1 MIDRIKRRFGLRPQ
15 KLVGDRVYGAVRLRG
30 EHACTTVERSSSI
43 FSLPCDVV
51 TVTTCFPNSSSE
63 QRQERETDVCKI
75 TSISFAFP
83 ASVTATNLPTA
94 IEQRCRCSLDH
105 RSRVARFSRLTRWSP
120 EMKTLLLIA
129 DAGSVPTPQ
138 FAAEKH
144 WCSYVSRQ
152 ARDANSWIYVPVGT
166 CTKIAG
172 GSLKKA

>member
-15 KLVGDRVYGAVRLRG
+15 KLVVFTARSGCGG
-30 EHACTTVERSSSI
+30 ERACTSVESSSSI
-43 FSLPCDVV
+43 FSLPRDVV

-63 QRQERETDVCKI
+63 Q
-75 TSISFAFP
+75 
-83 ASVTATNLPTA
+83 
-94 IEQRCRCSLDH
+94 LDH

>member
-1 MIDRIKRRFGLRPQ
+1 MAPKPDRPAIIFGMVAKLFAKATTKFGL
-15 KLVGDRVYGAVRLRG
+15 A
-30 EHACTTVERSSSI
+30 T
-43 FSLPCDVV
+43 
-51 TVTTCFPNSSSE
+51 
-63 QRQERETDVCKI
+63 
-75 TSISFAFP
+75 
-83 ASVTATNLPTA
+83 TNLPTA
-94 IEQRCRCSLDH
+94 IEQRCRCPLDH